1 MFLAI
6 STLLELVCIYLYAY
20 VFPNLPVVKYYRTKA
35 ALEGSKTVSSD
46 LVAAGIQTNAS
57 VSVRVSNNLCYF
69 NYSAS
74 AILSIDIRIR
84 VWPS

>member
-6 STLLELVCIYLYAY
+6 STLLELICIYLYAY

-46 LVAAGIQTNAS
+46 LVAVGIQTKAS
-57 VSVRVSNNLCYF
+57 VSAYVLM
-69 NYSAS
+69 
-74 AILSIDIRIR
+74 ILF
-84 VWPS
+84 

>member
-46 LVAAGIQTNAS
+46 LVAAGIQTNTS

-69 NYSAS
+69 NYSAP